1 MMNDNSKTNRGGN
14 EGNRERIP
22 GTTSGIDT
30 SGVGGDGAPSS
41 SAFDRGALDG
51 SERDKMNPPRRSAS
65 RTVWSWVWPVA
76 IGVLV
81 AKVISTW
88 VVGFAYVPSA
98 SMVPAIENPG
108 RILLDHVATDVMPIY
123 EGEVVV
129 FHWPDDP
136 SQIFVKRVIG
146 LPGDTIFIQNGH
158 VYRNG
163 KVLKEP
169 YLYGLVTEGT
179 YGPYHVPANHYFM
192 LGDNRNISDD
202 SRMWVHKYVPRS
214 YIMARADFQVTP
226 LSKFHHITQ

>member
-1 MMNDNSKTNRGGN
+1 MNDNSEANRGGN
-14 EGNRERIP
+14 QGNRELMP
-22 GTTSGIDT
+22 GTTSGIST
-30 SGVGGDGAPSS
+30 SGSGDGVSGSGASDS
-41 SAFDRGALDG
+41 GALAG
-51 SERDKMNPPRRSAS
+51 SEGYKMNPPSRSVV

-81 AKVISTW
+81 AKAISTW

-214 YIMARADFQVTP
+214 YIIARADFQVTP